1 MVSSNLTVF
10 ANFVQPNIIKCEKLM
25 KDGSHYCVEHYD
37 LKLFKEYPNQYKD
50 NAEKKALLL
59 LIIDKVT
66 IDRTRSVDS
75 I

>member
-1 MVSSNLTVF
+1 
-10 ANFVQPNIIKCEKLM
+10 M